1 MNRLKFIV
9 VTLAMLNGY
18 LSANTIE
25 NETEITEKT
34 FIKEDLEKISK
45 RFLEKEYQTLLINK
59 KILKEYYQLNNYE
72 LYWMNEN
79 GMKDIALSLLEKIK
93 NDPVLKPNATKTFKL
108 NEVAEKLILIKE
120 NSNTNQENLIA
131 IDFMLTELYDKYM
144 TYVLKG
150 SINWKAF
157 EEKLS
162 LIKKET
168 EINAQWDKYSLVKN
182 PKLLLK
188 KAVEENSLEALF
200 KEIDITYPNVEK
212 LILAINDLETI
223 SANGGYTK
231 IPEIKSLR
239 IGDTSEIVK
248 ALRSRLSQ
256 SKDLTK
262 TCENTINVENI
273 VTNTT
278 EISNT
283 KNETLENQENI
294 ETLENKVVQEPV
306 SCENYFDEDLK
317 TAVISFQKNHGL
329 YADGIVGSIT
339 QKFLNMSADDKIEKI
354 RLNLERMR
362 ALPRDLGEKY
372 LLVNIP
378 EFRLKMIENNSI
390 TLSMNVVVG
399 EPKHPSPIFSDKMS
413 YIVLNPKWNIPESI
427 TKKEII
433 PKLIKDPN
441 YLASKGI
448 DIYESWHPE
457 SEKMNTQEIID
468 AFILEDFNSM
478 PNFRLTQSPSSE
490 NPLGRMKFIFPN
502 KHAVYMHDTPAK
514 SLFSNARR
522 AYSHGCIR
530 LAKPQELLNTIA
542 LQDKALKLD
551 KIDLILKDENEK
563 SIGLSKKIPV
573 HLVYITSWVDEN
585 GQLQFREDIYNYDK
599 IQKGLYY

>member
-1 MNRLKFIV
+1 MSGLKFIV
-9 VTLAMLNGY
+9 VTIAILNGY
-18 LSANTIE
+18 LYANTIE
-25 NETEITEKT
+25 NETEIKEKT
-34 FIKEDLEKISK
+34 FLKEDLEKISK
-45 RFLEKEYQTLLINK
+45 KILEREYQTLLINK
-59 KILKEYYQLNNYE
+59 KILKEYYQYNNYE

-79 GMKDIALSLLEKIK
+79 GMKEIAISLLDKIK
-93 NDPVLKPNATKTFKL
+93 NDPVLKPYASNIFKL
-108 NEVAEKLILIKE
+108 NEVAEKLIQLDKD
-120 NSNTNQENLIA
+120 TNKTQENLIT

-144 TYVLKG
+144 TYILKG

-162 LIKKET
+162 TIKKET
-168 EINAQWDKYSLVKN
+168 EINAQWDKYSLIKN
-182 PKLLLK
+182 PKILLK
-188 KAVEENSLEALF
+188 KAIENNDLVSLF
-200 KEIDITYPNVEK
+200 KEVDYNYPNVEK
-212 LILAINDLETI
+212 LILAINDLEVI
-223 SANGGYTK
+223 IANGDYTK

-239 IGDTSEIVK
+239 IGETSEIVK
-248 ALRSRLSQ
+248 ALRTRLSQ

-273 VTNTT
+273 ITNNTT
-278 EISNT
+278 NENPENTEI
-283 KNETLENQENI
+283 
-294 ETLENKVVQEPV
+294 VQNDIAKEAI

-317 TAVISFQKNHGL
+317 AAVISFQKNHGL
-329 YADGIVGSIT
+329 YADGIMGSLT
-339 QKFLNMSADDKIEKI
+339 QKFLNMSASKKIEQI
-354 RLNLERMR
+354 RINLERMR
-362 ALPRDLGEKY
+362 FLPRNLGEKY
-372 LLVNIP
+372 LIVNIP
-378 EFRLKMIENNSI
+378 EFKLRLIEDHAVK
-390 TLSMNVVVG
+390 LSMNVVVG
-399 EPKHPSPIFSDKMS
+399 ERKHPTPIFSDNMS
-413 YIVLNPKWNIPESI
+413 YVVLNPKWNIPKSI

-457 SEKMNTQEIID
+457 SEKMNTQDIID
-468 AFILEDFNSM
+468 AFILEDLDSM

-490 NPLGRMKFIFPN
+490 NPLGRMKFMFPN

-530 LAKPQELLNTIA
+530 LSKPQELLNTIA
-542 LQDKALKLD
+542 SEDKSLNLE
-551 KIDLILKDENEK
+551 KIDSILKETNEK

-573 HLVYITSWVDEN
+573 HIVYLTSWVDEE